1 MFATGVGER
10 LMKMCED
17 WSVNEGYELLRLRSG
32 ISREVA
38 HIFYEKIG
46 FENIKLQKVFEKK
59 L

>member
-1 MFATGVGER
+1 
-10 LMKMCED
+10 MKMCED